1 MSGALTEATTK
12 ARAAAPQDDVARV
25 SWRSLPTVSPLCA
38 CRRFLAAEDGRD
50 REQALLT
57 LAGTLVVVEEFEFT
71 LAQLQDCHVG
81 GRTDVERAAVVER
94 REDACGID
102 RTGCDRRAQRHAEHE
117 ELRHDIR
124 HVDYT
129 GGTRHRAPVGRDS
142 IGPELLRGC
151 GFDRLP
157 IGIDRG
163 ANADVEYDT
172 GTARLHL

>member
-25 SWRSLPTVSPLCA
+25 SWRSLPNVWPLCA

-50 REQALLT
+50 REQALLA

-71 LAQLQDCHVG
+71 LAQLQDRHVG
-81 GRTDVERAAVVER
+81 GRADVERAAVVER

-117 ELRHDIR
+117 ELPHDLR
-124 HVDYT
+124 PVNDH
-129 GGTRHRAPVGRDS
+129 GPTRHRAPVGGER
-142 IGPELLRGC
+142 IGPEILPGC
-151 GFDRLP
+151 SFDRRP
-157 IGIDRG
+157 IEMVGD
-163 ANADVEYDT
+163 AVPAVE
-172 GTARLHL
+172 